1 VKLNRRNVLAGLGTA
16 AAGTAAIFGTGA
28 FENEV
33 DRAFTVSVS
42 GDESEE
48 VQLPINSNVDG
59 AGRIN
64 FVGDEA
70 GNDILEVDATN
81 LPEEAT
87 VTLGE
92 FEDDDDVSTLEDG
105 QGVFTIENQNA
116 LEEAIDLGVELS
128 EAGDATVEV
137 AIRDAEDVETFTQGD
152 EDPAEITNIGVGEEV
167 DVGIRIDTDSEE
179 DVDVDLTI
187 HAEVSDR

>member
-42 GDESEE
+42 GDGSED
-48 VQLPINSNVDG
+48 VQLPINSNVDD
-59 AGRIN
+59 ADRIN
-64 FVGDEA
+64 FVDDDS

-81 LPEEAT
+81 LPEDAT

-92 FEDDDDVSTLEDG
+92 FDDNDDVSSLEEDG
-105 QGVFTIENQNA
+105 GVFTIENQNA
-116 LEEAIDLGVELS
+116 FDEAIDLGVELS
-128 EAGDATVEV
+128 DAGDATVEV
-137 AIRDAEDVETFTQGD
+137 AIRDGEVETFTQGD

-167 DVGIRIDTDSEE
+167 DVGIRIDTDSDEE
-179 DVDVDLTI
+179 VDVDLTI